1 MSSKNKDNQNII
13 VALDYYRK
21 KDAIEMA
28 KRLDP
33 SICNLK
39 VGLELFISEGPRV
52 ISDLGN
58 LGYKV
63 FLDLK
68 LHDIPNTVQNS
79 CKMAAEL
86 GVWMLNVHASGGR
99 KMLEAAKNVFEIN
112 NYSTKLIGVT
122 ILTSLTS
129 NELDEVGQDKDIN
142 NQVTKLTDLCMSL
155 NYDGVVCSPHESKN
169 LYSKYGNNIILVCPG
184 IRNEDITIN
193 YDDQKRYMSPVEAAR
208 NKATYIVVGRP
219 ITGSEDPSLSLE
231 EINNQF
237 NEGAENA

>member
-1 MSSKNKDNQNII
+1 MSSKNKDNQSII
-13 VALDYYRK
+13 VALDYHRK

-39 VGLELFISEGPRV
+39 VGLELFISEGPKI
-52 ISDLGN
+52 ISDLNN
-58 LGYKV
+58 LGYKI

-79 CKMAAEL
+79 CKMAADL
-86 GVWMLNVHASGGR
+86 GVWMLNVHALGGR
-99 KMLEAAKNVFEIN
+99 KMLEAAKNIFEIN

-129 NELDEVGQDKDIN
+129 NELNEIGQNQDIN
-142 NQVTKLTDLCMSL
+142 NQVTKLTELCMNL
-155 NYDGVVCSPHESKN
+155 NYDGVVCSPHESKS
-169 LYSKYGNNIILVCPG
+169 LYSKYKNNIILVCPG
-184 IRNEDITIN
+184 IRDGDIKIN
-193 YDDQKRYMSPVEAAR
+193 SDDQKRYMSPIEAAR

-219 ITGSEDPSLSLE
+219 ITGSENPSLSLE
-231 EINNQF
+231 NINNQF
-237 NEGAENA
+237 KEGAKNE